1 MHDDHHDANPGGL
14 ERQEGQGPEKEKRP
28 RKPLFS
34 TSYNPRADSEKRE
47 QEDTSNG
54 SGGNSRKRPPRK
66 RISISPAEKSPGS
79 YNQPR
84 PSEDGR
90 DRYTDYA
97 SMPRRESFAGYGSPE
112 YTPEAQRGAFPRN
125 KPKRQPGKP
134 FPKGGKPRPGGA
146 RTGAKP
152 PTGKTGANPG
162 KPGARYQPGK
172 GPGRGDANRSSR
184 PFFPRA
190 PYIPTILEGPVR
202 LNKYIASAGICS
214 RRDADRLI
222 EAGEI
227 RINGQVVDTLG
238 ARVNPGDTVT
248 YNDRTLKSEPKY
260 YILLNKPKGYVT
272 TMDDP
277 EDRETVMELVKNAC
291 RERIFPVGRL
301 DRNTTGLLLLTND
314 GELAKKMTHPT
325 HRVRKIY
332 HVELDR
338 PLNKADMMHIAAGIR
353 LEDGLA
359 EVDAIAYVG
368 TGDDR
373 KQVGIELHTGKNR
386 IVRRIFETLNYHVQK
401 LDRVSFGS
409 LTKKNLPRGRWR
421 YLTQHEVNFLKMI

>member
-1 MHDDHHDANPGGL
+1 MSIHDDHHDANPGGL

-34 TSYNPRADSEKRE
+34 TSYNPRADSEKRSP
-47 QEDTSNG
+47 EDTPDG
-54 SGGNSRKRPPRK
+54 SGSSSRKRPPRK
-66 RISISPAEKSPGS
+66 RISVSPAEKPQNFQS
-79 YNQPR
+79 QPKIA
-84 PSEDGR
+84 EDGR

-112 YTPEAQRGAFPRN
+112 YTPEAKRTAFPKN
-125 KPKRQPGKP
+125 KSNRPPGKP
-134 FPKGGKPRPGGA
+134 FPKGGKPQPSGA
-146 RTGAKP
+146 RAGSKP
-152 PTGKTGANPG
+152 SYGRPESRPN

-172 GPGRGDANRSSR
+172 YEAKSSSR

-190 PYIPTILEGPVR
+190 PYIPTIMEGPVR
-202 LNKYIASAGICS
+202 LNKFIASAGICS

-222 EAGEI
+222 EVGEI
-227 RINGQVVDTLG
+227 SINGQIVSTLG

-248 YNDRTLKSEPKY
+248 YNNKVLKSESKY

-338 PLNKADMMHIAAGIR
+338 PLNKADMMQIAAGIQ
-353 LEDGLA
+353 LEDGRA

-368 TGDDR
+368 TGEDR

-386 IVRRIFETLNYHVQK
+386 IVRRIFESMRYHVQK